1 MPEFIISFL
10 LDILI
15 VLMNFLLLLHVLL
28 LFLNEGSHADARI
41 LKEILTDDI
50 GTESRLLH
58 LVRRRCEDN
67 PAVTTIVLLLGG
79 SCGA

>member
-1 MPEFIISFL
+1 MPEFVISFL

-58 LVRRRCEDN
+58 LVRRRRKDD
-67 PAVTTIVLLLGG
+67 PAVTTIVLLLDG